1 MPMRPSA
8 ADRRRPVWGDGLVA
22 LLVALAAAALLFA
35 LRPESGNFLTASVV
49 LEGETIATYDLSA
62 LTGPVEL
69 EVEGAAYPLTVRA
82 EPGRI
87 CVAESSCPG
96 RDCVHTGWV
105 SRAGGQI
112 ICLPNRLVISL
123 TGSGSD
129 EIDAVTG

>member
-8 ADRRRPVWGDGLVA
+8 ADRRRPVWGDGLVV
-22 LLVALAAAALLFA
+22 LLVVLAAATLLFA

-82 EPGRI
+82 EPGLI
-87 CVAESSCPG
+87 CIAESSCPG

-112 ICLPNRLVISL
+112 ICLPNRLVLAL
-123 TGSGSD
+123 TGEGS
-129 EIDAVTG
+129 ENIDAISG

>member
-1 MPMRPSA
+1 MRPSA

-22 LLVALAAAALLFA
+22 LLVGLAAVTLLFA

-49 LEGETIATYDLSA
+49 LEGETIATYDLST

-87 CVAESSCPG
+87 CIAESSCPG
-96 RDCVHTGWV
+96 LDCVHTGWV

-123 TGSGSD
+123 TGEGSED
-129 EIDAVTG
+129 IDAFSG

>member
-69 EVEGAAYPLTVRA
+69 EVEGASYPLTVRA

-87 CVAESSCPG
+87 CIAESSCPG
-96 RDCVHTGWV
+96 RDCVHT
-105 SRAGGQI
+105 GGQI

>member
-1 MPMRPSA
+1 MRPSA
-8 ADRRRPVWGDGLVA
+8 ADRRRPAWGDGLVA
-22 LLVALAAAALLFA
+22 LLVGLAAAALLFA

-87 CVAESSCPG
+87 CIAESSCPG

-112 ICLPNRLVISL
+112 VCLPNRLVISL

>member
-22 LLVALAAAALLFA
+22 LLVVLAAAALLFA

-49 LEGETIATYDLSA
+49 LKGETIATYDLSA

-69 EVEGAAYPLTVRA
+69 
-82 EPGRI
+82 GRI
-87 CVAESSCPG
+87 CIAESSCPG